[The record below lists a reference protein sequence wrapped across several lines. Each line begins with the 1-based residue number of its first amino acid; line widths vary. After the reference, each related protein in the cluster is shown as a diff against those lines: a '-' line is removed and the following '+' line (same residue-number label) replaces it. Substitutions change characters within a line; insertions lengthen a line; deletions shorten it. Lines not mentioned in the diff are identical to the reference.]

1 MKLRVPGSIDGKDM
15 SFSPFVTPGD
25 ILPLVEN
32 NHLIHWGCSIHLYPD
47 ECNLEIPSLG
57 FVAKLLVTTSNH
69 ILVNFADFERMDELD
84 YDVWTSKR
92 GRDSEK
98 TGTESDMTEGAE
110 ETITD
115 PEEFLAKRSRRGAP
129 IKSRVPRKKPPPA
142 YIQLSPALQS
152 ALRKLQ
158 HAAARG
164 SSASAVEWVRVSRAA
179 GKALVLL
186 LPDNGP
192 RSMELQLSTIVRIS
206 GSSVSWR
213 TNSLVQH
220 IGYMPRQWV
229 FGWIPHVKTTLRLLN
244 IVDAASHFDSESN
257 R

>member
-1 MKLRVPGSIDGKDM
+1 M
-15 SFSPFVTPGD
+15 SFSPSVTPGD
-25 ILPLVEN
+25 IRPLVEN
-32 NHLIHWGCSIHLYPD
+32 DHLIPWGCSIHLYPD
-47 ECNLEIPSLG
+47 ECRLEIPSLG
-57 FVAKLLVTTSNH
+57 IVAKLLVTTSNH

-152 ALRKLQ
+152 ALR
-158 HAAARG
+158 
-164 SSASAVEWVRVSRAA
+164 
-179 GKALVLL
+179 
-186 LPDNGP
+186 NC
-192 RSMELQLSTIVRIS
+192 SMQLHEAHRHLQLN
-206 GSSVSWR
+206 G
-213 TNSLVQH
+213 
-220 IGYMPRQWV
+220 
-229 FGWIPHVKTTLRLLN
+229 
-244 IVDAASHFDSESN
+244 
-257 R
+257 